1 MALEVNLQ
9 LKLAQKLILTPQL
22 QQAIKLLQ
30 MPQLELT
37 QLLNQELVENPVLE
51 ETVDEYIDERE
62 VGPEEKG
69 VQEDRTEG
77 RDDSEMPLE
86 QVFTYTSDDYFR
98 DRASDGRDLGYF
110 NPGVDASPTFE
121 QFVSSQPDLTEH
133 LQWQLRFVDESDQV
147 REVSEFIIGNL
158 NDDGYLLVSLE
169 EISEHCKVDLSVA
182 RKALDVVQKFD
193 PVGIGARSLQECLL
207 IQVRELGLADT
218 LVGRVLEEGMEEL
231 KKRHYQQLAG
241 KLGVPLADVLA
252 AVQAIEALEPRPARN
267 FVSSETTY
275 IVPDV
280 FLVREDD
287 GFRIVLNEEGLP
299 RLRMNNYYRKM
310 LEDKQTL
317 SPSEKSFL
325 EEKMRSAVWLLKS
338 LDQRNKTIYR
348 VTESILK
355 FQDEYF
361 EKGVAYLRPLTLK
374 DVAQDLGMHESTISR
389 VTSNKYI
396 QTPDGL
402 LPFRY
407 FFASSLQS
415 SRGYGEGVAST
426 SVKQMIRKVVS
437 EEDPLKPYSDQKI
450 VEILKSKG
458 VTIARRTVA
467 KYRDEMK
474 IPPQNRRKKLN
485 LSA

>member
-30 MPQLELT
+30 MPQLELS

-51 ETVDEYIDERE
+51 ETVDEYVDERE
-62 VGPEEKG
+62 VAPEEKG
-69 VQEDRTEG
+69 NQEEADG
-77 RDDSEMPLE
+77 SGDDSEMPLE
-86 QVFTYTSDDYFR
+86 QVFSYTSDDYFR

-110 NPGVDASPTFE
+110 NPGVEAAPTFE
-121 QFVSSQPDLTEH
+121 QFVSSRPDLTEH
-133 LQWQLRFVDESDQV
+133 LLWQLRFLDEGDQV

-158 NDDGYLLVSLE
+158 NDDGYLLVSLD
-169 EISEHCKVDLSVA
+169 EISRYCKVDPSIA

-193 PVGIGARSLQECLL
+193 PVGIAARSLQECLL
-207 IQVRELGLADT
+207 IQVRELGLDET
-218 LVGRVLEEGMEEL
+218 LVGRVLEEGMDEL

-280 FLVREDD
+280 FLIRQDD

-310 LEDKQTL
+310 LEEKKTL
-317 SPSEKSFL
+317 SPAEKTFL

-415 SRGYGEGVAST
+415 SRGYGGVAST
-426 SVKQMIRKVVS
+426 SVKQMIRKIVT

-485 LSA
+485 LPA